1 MELIILSVTPDVV
14 FNFFFSIF
22 VNISIILVPL
32 FGAMALIRN

>member
-1 MELIILSVTPDVV
+1 V

-32 FGAMALIRN
+32 FGAMALIRNWV